1 MSDVKEKLCIA
12 QPTPYNYNTV
22 ERRPSTVL
30 LDPHVATHTIT
41 TPTPSSHRH
50 RRRSS
55 ISIHSPPR
63 SSHGYVETRR
73 HRRRSSQTSTP
84 RSPRDEYGF
93 SIRTPST
100 PAGQANE
107 YGMSALAPVNSD
119 EYSYFAP
126 QVSSARKEEEGEGK
140 SVWTEDDLRG
150 YYSYGVGSVG
160 AAAGM
165 GEQPGRSG
173 QPRRESRVRFA

>member
-1 MSDVKEKLCIA
+1 MGISLKIKIPVGSRRRPSKTSTGQKPPGEGSSRKHANDHRGGGPQSPCPSHKPEPRPRLCIA

-84 RSPRDEYGF
+84 RSPVSPLGTSHFEYPSPWSRPRLTIQRDEYGF

-107 YGMSALAPVNSD
+107 
-119 EYSYFAP
+119 
-126 QVSSARKEEEGEGK
+126 
-140 SVWTEDDLRG
+140 
-150 YYSYGVGSVG
+150 
-160 AAAGM
+160 
-165 GEQPGRSG
+165 
-173 QPRRESRVRFA
+173 